1 MTNNKRGKFKIIVGA
16 LIASLAIVAIV
27 WAVSRLWQAVAEMD
41 RNPSRSGLVEQLMR
55 RKSKA
60 MKDILDGMIRE
71 DFNRLDRGAKW
82 MKSYNAAIEH
92 FLHFPEYERLSDEFS
107 QSLDDLSEAAIRKES
122 NLAKEAV
129 LRLERSCIE
138 CHMLLNQRNRSPAN
152 NELST
157 EKP

>member
-1 MTNNKRGKFKIIVGA
+1 MTIRSKFKIIAGA
-16 LIASLAIVAIV
+16 LIALLAIVAIV
-27 WAVSRLWQAVAEMD
+27 WSVSMLWQAVAEMD
-41 RNPSRSGLVEQLMR
+41 RNPSRSGLAAQLMR
-55 RKSKA
+55 RKSK
-60 MKDILDGMIRE
+60 MMEDILDGMIRE

-82 MKSYNAAIEH
+82 MKSYNAAIDQ

-107 QSLDDLSEAAIRKES
+107 KSLDDLSDAAIRKES

-152 NELST
+152 NELNT